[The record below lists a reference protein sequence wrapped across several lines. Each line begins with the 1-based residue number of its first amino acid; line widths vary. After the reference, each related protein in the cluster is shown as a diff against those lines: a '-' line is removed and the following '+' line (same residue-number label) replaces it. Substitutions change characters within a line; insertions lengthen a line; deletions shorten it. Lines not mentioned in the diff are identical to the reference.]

1 MVYKYITEVHVTDLE
16 LEYNK
21 WINQNLK
28 TSSSFPNKMALSNQ
42 NQYFM
47 ILNLARQKQTEKTEE
62 ITYCCTLHHLKNHKS
77 KHQLSF

>member
-1 MVYKYITEVHVTDLE
+1 
-16 LEYNK
+16 
-21 WINQNLK
+21 
-28 TSSSFPNKMALSNQ
+28 MALSNQ

-77 KHQLSF
+77 KHQLSAYRLNCLPKMRSTTHRV